1 MPTPNNGFKIKGFNL
16 GRKLMDG
23 IHDLGGQPGY
33 NALGYSRDEPV
44 FKDRWEATVF
54 TLVRASAQ
62 AGAYTNI
69 DQFRHAVE
77 RIDPKAYLEHGYYGR
92 WLGAVETL
100 FVEAGILTTAEITER
115 ATQMGAAPNDLIAAR
130 PNQIKTQTTGIPAK
144 RNPIDQAPWFQVGDP
159 VQTAETS
166 PLGHTRL
173 PGYARDKRGLIT
185 ACQGLW
191 PYPDLRAHGHGE
203 PSQYLYTV
211 TFSSRDLGFS
221 EAFELNLD
229 LFEPYLNP
237 IETIQ

>member
-1 MPTPNNGFKIKGFNL
+1 
-16 GRKLMDG
+16 MDG
-23 IHDLGGQPGY
+23 IHDLGGQSGHSM
-33 NALGYSRDEPV
+33 LGYHRNEPV

-54 TLVRASAQ
+54 TMVRASAQ

-115 ATQMGAAPNDLIAAR
+115 AAQLGAGPDDLIAAR
-130 PNQIKTQTTGIPAK
+130 PSRTKIQATGIPAK
-144 RNPIDQAPWFQVGDP
+144 RNPVGDPPWFKVGDP
-159 VQTAETS
+159 VHTVQAS

-173 PGYARDKRGLIT
+173 PGYARNKEGSIT

-203 PSQYLYTV
+203 QSQYLYTV
-211 TFSSRDLGFS
+211 TFKSLDLGFS

-229 LFEPYLNP
+229 LCEPYLSL
-237 IETIQ
+237 IETVL

>member
-1 MPTPNNGFKIKGFNL
+1 
-16 GRKLMDG
+16 MDG
-23 IHDLGGQPGY
+23 IHDLGGQSGHS
-33 NALGYSRDEPV
+33 ALGYLRNEPV

-54 TLVRASAQ
+54 TMVRASAQ

-77 RIDPKAYLEHGYYGR
+77 RIEPKAYLEHGYYGR

-115 ATQMGAAPNDLIAAR
+115 AAHLGAGPDDLIAAR
-130 PNQIKTQTTGIPAK
+130 PSLTKTQATGIPAK
-144 RNPIDQAPWFQVGDP
+144 RNPVGEAPWFKVGDP
-159 VQTAETS
+159 VHTVQAS

-173 PGYARDKRGLIT
+173 PGYARNKEGLIT

-203 PSQYLYTV
+203 QSQYLYTV
-211 TFSSRDLGFS
+211 SFKSLDLGFS

-229 LFEPYLNP
+229 LFEPYLSL
-237 IETIQ
+237 IETTL

>member
-1 MPTPNNGFKIKGFNL
+1 
-16 GRKLMDG
+16 MDG
-23 IHDLGGQPGY
+23 IHDLGGQSGHSP
-33 NALGYSRDEPV
+33 LGYHRNEPV

-54 TLVRASAQ
+54 TMVRASAQ

-115 ATQMGAAPNDLIAAR
+115 AAQLGAGPDDLIAAR
-130 PNQIKTQTTGIPAK
+130 PSRTKIQATGIPAK
-144 RNPIDQAPWFQVGDP
+144 RNPVGDPPWFKVGDP
-159 VQTAETS
+159 VHTVQAS

-173 PGYARDKRGLIT
+173 PGYARNKEGLIT

-203 PSQYLYTV
+203 QSQYLYTV
-211 TFSSRDLGFS
+211 TFKSLDLGFS

-229 LFEPYLNP
+229 LFEPYLSL
-237 IETIQ
+237 IETIL

>member
-1 MPTPNNGFKIKGFNL
+1 
-16 GRKLMDG
+16 MDG
-23 IHDLGGQPGY
+23 IHDLGGQAGH
-33 NALGYSRDEPV
+33 NALGYHRDEPV
-44 FKDRWEATVF
+44 FKDRWEAVVF

-100 FVEAGILTTAEITER
+100 LVESGILTTAEITER
-115 ATQMGAAPNDLIAAR
+115 ATRLGAAPDDLIAAR
-130 PNQIKTQTTGIPAK
+130 PDPTKTQTTGIPAQ
-144 RNPIDQAPWFQVGDP
+144 RNPIGEAPWFQAGDAIQT
-159 VQTAETS
+159 VQAA

-173 PGYARDKRGLIT
+173 PSYARNKKGFIT

-203 PSQYLYTV
+203 QLQYLYTV
-211 TFSSRDLGFS
+211 TFDSLNLGFS

-229 LFEPYLNP
+229 LFESYLNP
-237 IETIQ
+237 IEIIQ

>member
-1 MPTPNNGFKIKGFNL
+1 
-16 GRKLMDG
+16 MDG
-23 IHDLGGQPGY
+23 IHDLGGQSGHST
-33 NALGYSRDEPV
+33 LGYHRNEPV

-54 TLVRASAQ
+54 TMVRASAQ

-115 ATQMGAAPNDLIAAR
+115 AAQLGAGPDDLIAAR
-130 PNQIKTQTTGIPAK
+130 PSRTKIQATGIPAK
-144 RNPIDQAPWFQVGDP
+144 RNPVGDPPWFKVGDP
-159 VQTAETS
+159 VHTVQAS

-173 PGYARDKRGLIT
+173 PGYARNKEGLIT

-191 PYPDLRAHGHGE
+191 PYPHLRAHGHGE
-203 PSQYLYTV
+203 QSQYLYTV
-211 TFSSRDLGFS
+211 TFNSLDLGFS

-229 LFEPYLNP
+229 LFEPYLSL
-237 IETIQ
+237 IETIL

>member
-1 MPTPNNGFKIKGFNL
+1 ME
-16 GRKLMDG
+16 G

-33 NALGYSRDEPV
+33 NALGYRRDEPV

-77 RIDPKAYLEHGYYGR
+77 RIDPKA
-92 WLGAVETL
+92 A
-100 FVEAGILTTAEITER
+100 
-115 ATQMGAAPNDLIAAR
+115 
-130 PNQIKTQTTGIPAK
+130 
-144 RNPIDQAPWFQVGDP
+144 QA
-159 VQTAETS
+159 S

-173 PGYARDKRGLIT
+173 PGYARDKRGIIT

-211 TFSSRDLGFS
+211 TFDSLDLGFS

-229 LFEPYLNP
+229 LFEPYLYP
-237 IETIQ
+237 IETTQ

>member
-1 MPTPNNGFKIKGFNL
+1 
-16 GRKLMDG
+16 MDG
-23 IHDLGGQPGY
+23 IHDLGGQSGHST
-33 NALGYSRDEPV
+33 LGYHRNEPV

-54 TLVRASAQ
+54 TMVRASAQ

-115 ATQMGAAPNDLIAAR
+115 AAQLGAGPDDLIAAR
-130 PNQIKTQTTGIPAK
+130 PSRTKIQATGIPAK
-144 RNPIDQAPWFQVGDP
+144 RNPVGDPPWFKVGDP
-159 VQTAETS
+159 VHTVQAS

-173 PGYARDKRGLIT
+173 PGYARNKEGLIT

-203 PSQYLYTV
+203 QSQYLYTV
-211 TFSSRDLGFS
+211 TFKSLDLGFS

-229 LFEPYLNP
+229 LFEPYLSL
-237 IETIQ
+237 IETIL

>member
-1 MPTPNNGFKIKGFNL
+1 
-16 GRKLMDG
+16 
-23 IHDLGGQPGY
+23 
-33 NALGYSRDEPV
+33 
-44 FKDRWEATVF
+44 
-54 TLVRASAQ
+54 
-62 AGAYTNI
+62 
-69 DQFRHAVE
+69 
-77 RIDPKAYLEHGYYGR
+77 
-92 WLGAVETL
+92 
-100 FVEAGILTTAEITER
+100 
-115 ATQMGAAPNDLIAAR
+115 MGADPNDLIAAR

>member
-1 MPTPNNGFKIKGFNL
+1 
-16 GRKLMDG
+16 MDG
-23 IHDLGGQPGY
+23 VHDLGGQPGH
-33 NALGYSRDEPV
+33 NALGYRRDETV
-44 FKDRWEATVF
+44 FKDRWEAAVF
-54 TLVRASAQ
+54 TLARASAQ

-100 FVEAGILTTAEITER
+100 LVEAGILTTADITER
-115 ATQMGAAPNDLIAAR
+115 AVHLGAGPDDLIAAR
-130 PNQIKTQTTGIPAK
+130 PSLTKIQTTGIPAK
-144 RNPIDQAPWFQVGDP
+144 RSPVGEAPWFKVGDP
-159 VQTAETS
+159 VHTVQAP

-173 PGYARDKRGLIT
+173 PGYARNKQGLIT

-203 PSQYLYTV
+203 QSQYLYTV
-211 TFSSRDLGFS
+211 TFKSLDLGFS

-229 LFEPYLNP
+229 LFEPYLSL
-237 IETIQ
+237 IETIL

>member
-1 MPTPNNGFKIKGFNL
+1 ME
-16 GRKLMDG
+16 G

-33 NALGYSRDEPV
+33 NALGYRRDEPV

-115 ATQMGAAPNDLIAAR
+115 ATRLGADPNDLIAAR
-130 PNQIKTQTTGIPAK
+130 PNQTKTQTTGIPAK
-144 RNPIDQAPWFQVGDP
+144 RNPIGDP
-159 VQTAETS
+159 ALVSSKRPRSDRSSLAPGSYPAAGLCSGQTRHHHSLSGA
-166 PLGHTRL
+166 LAL
-173 PGYARDKRGLIT
+173 P
-185 ACQGLW
+185 
-191 PYPDLRAHGHGE
+191 
-203 PSQYLYTV
+203 
-211 TFSSRDLGFS
+211 
-221 EAFELNLD
+221 
-229 LFEPYLNP
+229 
-237 IETIQ
+237 

>member
-1 MPTPNNGFKIKGFNL
+1 ME
-16 GRKLMDG
+16 G

-33 NALGYSRDEPV
+33 NALGYRRDEPV

-77 RIDPKAYLEHGYYGR
+77 RIDPKA
-92 WLGAVETL
+92 
-100 FVEAGILTTAEITER
+100 
-115 ATQMGAAPNDLIAAR
+115 
-130 PNQIKTQTTGIPAK
+130 KTQTTGIPAK
-144 RNPIDQAPWFQVGDP
+144 RNPIGDPPWFQVSDL
-159 VQTAETS
+159 VQTAQAS

-173 PGYARDKRGLIT
+173 PGYARDKRGIIT

-211 TFSSRDLGFS
+211 TFDSLDLGFS

-229 LFEPYLNP
+229 LFEPYLYP
-237 IETIQ
+237 IETTQ

>member
-1 MPTPNNGFKIKGFNL
+1 
-16 GRKLMDG
+16 MDG
-23 IHDLGGQPGY
+23 IHDLGGQSGHST
-33 NALGYSRDEPV
+33 LGYHRNEPV

-54 TLVRASAQ
+54 TMVRASAQ

-100 FVEAGILTTAEITER
+100 FVEAGILTTAAITER
-115 ATQMGAAPNDLIAAR
+115 AAHLGAGPEDLIAAR
-130 PNQIKTQTTGIPAK
+130 PSLTKIQATGIPAK
-144 RNPIDQAPWFQVGDP
+144 RNPVGDAPWFKVGDP
-159 VQTAETS
+159 VHTVQAS

-173 PGYARDKRGLIT
+173 PGYARNREGLIT

-203 PSQYLYTV
+203 QSQYLYTV
-211 TFSSRDLGFS
+211 TFKSLDLGFS

-229 LFEPYLNP
+229 LFEPYLSL
-237 IETIQ
+237 IETIL